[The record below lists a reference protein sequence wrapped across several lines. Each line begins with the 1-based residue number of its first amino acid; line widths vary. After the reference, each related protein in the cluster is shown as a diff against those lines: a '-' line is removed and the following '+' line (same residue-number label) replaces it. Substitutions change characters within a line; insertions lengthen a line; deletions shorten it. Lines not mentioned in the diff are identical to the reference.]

1 MRGIRGECFLVSSNS
16 LPHSTAGKRGSAVGV
31 TRTARLQYAR
41 ELLQKELLP
50 HVGLGEFTETK
61 KAFFIGYMVHRYERK
76 GGWVWSVDMHRGVNC
91 WSSGG
96 DDGANSQGY
105 EGERE
110 AACMDWN

>member
-61 KAFFIGYMVHRYERK
+61 KAFFIGYMVHRYEH
-76 GGWVWSVDMHRGVNC
+76 GVWAWSVDMHLGVNS
-91 WSSGG
+91 SSGVDNG
-96 DDGANSQGY
+96 ESSQGLW
-105 EGERE
+105 RE
-110 AACMDWN
+110 LQDGLQR